1 MHLYRGAQ
9 SYQRPPKQSKIA
21 SQRQY
26 RVKEG
31 DGFQEL
37 KDVIR
42 SVTGETP
49 QTRRETLKK
58 AAQLLQ
64 DLSREHG
71 AISRHEPLPPLE
83 YSSAS
88 PYEADQLVGDRIS

>member
-1 MHLYRGAQ
+1 MHLYRGTQ
-9 SYQRPPKQSKIA
+9 SYQRPAKQSKIA

-58 AAQLLQ
+58 GRLVLKQVLL
-64 DLSREHG
+64 
-71 AISRHEPLPPLE
+71 A
-83 YSSAS
+83 
-88 PYEADQLVGDRIS
+88 

>member
-1 MHLYRGAQ
+1 MQLYRNAQ
-9 SYQRPPKQSKIA
+9 SHQRLAKQSKIA

-37 KDVIR
+37 RQVIR

-49 QTRRETLKK
+49 QTRSETLKK
-58 AAQLLQ
+58 GMFVLICGLLCM
-64 DLSREHG
+64 SV
-71 AISRHEPLPPLE
+71 
-83 YSSAS
+83 YSLHSCRTAPAVDERTRS
-88 PYEADQLVGDRIS
+88 NFQA

>member
-1 MHLYRGAQ
+1 MQLYHGVQ
-9 SYQRPPKQSKIA
+9 SYRPAKQSKIA

-37 KDVIR
+37 REVIR
-42 SVTGETP
+42 FVTGEAP

-58 AAQLLQ
+58 GIPLLKYV
-64 DLSREHG
+64 LL
-71 AISRHEPLPPLE
+71 A
-83 YSSAS
+83 
-88 PYEADQLVGDRIS
+88 

>member
-1 MHLYRGAQ
+1 MQLYCGEQ
-9 SYQRPPKQSKIA
+9 SYQRPGKQSKIA

-37 KDVIR
+37 REVIR
-42 SVTGETP
+42 SVTGEAP

-58 AAQLLQ
+58 
-64 DLSREHG
+64 G
-71 AISRHEPLPPLE
+71 M
-83 YSSAS
+83 
-88 PYEADQLVGDRIS
+88 LVLKYVLRA